1 MEAGRAPGVSV
12 SGSGGAWLPA
22 PRGFLLPLGTGIT
35 FGFGC
40 AYLLLSVISLDH
52 PGVAPWLLARRRPSY
67 APHLSAAGPH
77 ADHWED
83 EEPAAPE
90 VPLSGHGPDD
100 EFHHSDEDRVARELR
115 RQVRVLCW
123 VMTQPRNHVKKAR
136 HVKATWGRR
145 CNTLLFM
152 SSQSDSQLPAVAL
165 NVTESRNHLWAKTKA
180 AFDYVARHHLRDHD
194 WFLKADD
201 DTYVV
206 VENLR
211 YFLRDKNASQAVYY
225 GCRFKPYVKQ
235 GYMSGGA
242 GYVLSREALR
252 RLARRRPQDGCR
264 ADAGGAEDVEM
275 GRCLQ
280 RLGVAAGDS
289 RDAAGRGR
297 FFPLVPESHLI
308 PGQMPKDFWLWS
320 YAYYPIKEG
329 MDCCSDTAISFHYV
343 SPNMMYV
350 MEYLVYHLRP
360 YGIDTSIRPKAPIS
374 QKATNRTSVP

>member
-1 MEAGRAPGVSV
+1 MNPSRAILCRHKDPIITRRIRPSEVQELSLGQRTYLVFAYLAALDDLCKVIVLGLEPVNFTKHPGEASVYPGT
-12 SGSGGAWLPA
+12 
-22 PRGFLLPLGTGIT
+22 TGIPVT
-35 FGFGC
+35 LQEGTIRQAGNYSRC
-40 AYLLLSVISLDH
+40 HGASSTTGLEDQQSQGGISR
-52 PGVAPWLLARRRPSY
+52 G
-67 APHLSAAGPH
+67 
-77 ADHWED
+77 
-83 EEPAAPE
+83 
-90 VPLSGHGPDD
+90 
-100 EFHHSDEDRVARELR
+100 EDRVAEELR

-123 VMTQPRNHVKKAR
+123 VMTQPRNHAKKAR

-152 SSQSDSQLPAVAL
+152 STQTDPQLPAVAL

-180 AFDYVARHHLRDHD
+180 AFDYVARHHMHDHD

-206 VENLR
+206 LENLR
-211 YFLRDKNASQAVYY
+211 YFLHGKNASQAVYY

-280 RLGVAAGDS
+280 RLGVSA
-289 RDAAGRGR
+289 
-297 FFPLVPESHLI
+297 
-308 PGQMPKDFWLWS
+308 DFWFWS
-320 YAYYPIKEG
+320 YTYYPVKEG

-360 YGIDTSIRPKAPIS
+360 YGIDTSIRLKAPGKQS
-374 QKATNRTSVP
+374 ATNWTNVS